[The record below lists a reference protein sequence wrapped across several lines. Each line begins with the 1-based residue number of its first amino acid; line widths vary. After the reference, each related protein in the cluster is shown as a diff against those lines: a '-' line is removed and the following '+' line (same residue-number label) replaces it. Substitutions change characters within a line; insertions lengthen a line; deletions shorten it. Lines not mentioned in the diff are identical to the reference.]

1 MKHRAVQHLFLVIAV
16 LVGIGTSGFTRTFT
30 LQQPTISLDQVA
42 GLLAVAM
49 MSFLELQL
57 PGAQPQFVN
66 VFIPKVQEEREPTS
80 QPGIVVIEPQ
90 VFIYHS
96 HNRESWLPELKK
108 PKTDKPSEAFHAEQN
123 VTLLGARLQRQLESK
138 GVGALHS
145 IRDYAEAVP
154 SFNYNYSYKYSSTT
168 VREVLAIHPK
178 MTYLIDIHRDSQ
190 RRDKTT
196 ITIDGQNVARIF
208 FIIGEGNPHW
218 RENHAFAKSIHE
230 EFNARWPG
238 LSKGIINKGKSQGH
252 GEYNQSLSPMS
263 MLLEIGGVDNTLEE
277 SYRTI
282 DMMAEV
288 INDVLIKQRAE

>member
-16 LVGIGTSGFTRTFT
+16 LVGIGTSGFARTFT
-30 LQQPTISLDQVA
+30 LQQPRISLDQVA
-42 GLLAVAM
+42 GLLTIAT
-49 MSFLELQL
+49 MSFFELQL
-57 PGAQPQFVN
+57 PGAQPQLVN
-66 VFIPKVQEEREPTS
+66 AFISQAPEERKLIS
-80 QPGIVVIEPQ
+80 QPEFVVIEPQ

-96 HNRESWLPELKK
+96 HNRESWLPELNH
-108 PKTDKPSEAFHAEQN
+108 PAADKPRDAFHAEKN
-123 VTLLGARLQRQLESK
+123 VTLLGARLQGQLESK

-145 IRDYAEAVP
+145 IRDYVEAVP

-168 VREVLAIHPK
+168 VREVLAIHPQL
-178 MTYLIDIHRDSQ
+178 TYLIDIHRDSQ

-230 EFNARWPG
+230 ELNARWPG

-263 MLLEIGGVDNTLEE
+263 ILLEIGGVDNTLEE

-282 DMMAEV
+282 EMLAEV
-288 INDVLIKQRAE
+288 IHDVLTRQGTE

>member
-16 LVGIGTSGFTRTFT
+16 LVGIGTSGFASAFT
-30 LQQPTISLDQVA
+30 LKQPTISLDQMA
-42 GLLAVAM
+42 GLLTVAT
-49 MSFLELQL
+49 MSFFELQL
-57 PGAQPQFVN
+57 PGAQPQLVN
-66 VFIPKVQEEREPTS
+66 AFIPQAPEERKLIS
-80 QPGIVVIEPQ
+80 QPEFVVIEPQ

-96 HNRESWLPELKK
+96 HNRESWLPELNN
-108 PKTDKPSEAFHAEQN
+108 PKLDKPRDAFHAEKN
-123 VTLLGARLQRQLESK
+123 VTLLGLRLQVQLESK
-138 GVGALHS
+138 GIGALHS

-168 VREVLAIHPK
+168 VREVLAIHPQL
-178 MTYLIDIHRDSQ
+178 TYLIDIHRDSQ

-230 EFNARWPG
+230 ELNARWPG
-238 LSKGIINKGKSQGH
+238 ISKGIINKGKSQGH

-263 MLLEIGGVDNTLEE
+263 ILLEIGGVDNTLEE
-277 SYRTI
+277 SHRTVE
-282 DMMAEV
+282 MLAEV
-288 INDVLIKQRAE
+288 IHDVLTRQATE